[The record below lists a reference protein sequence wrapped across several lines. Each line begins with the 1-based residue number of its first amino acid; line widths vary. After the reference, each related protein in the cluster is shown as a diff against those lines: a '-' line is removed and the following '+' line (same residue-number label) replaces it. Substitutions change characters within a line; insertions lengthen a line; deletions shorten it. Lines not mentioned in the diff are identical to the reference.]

1 MAAVTLASQRRLAKG
16 INLSQL
22 VSVLRKQR
30 RRRSLGAMSPAAAQ
44 LLEERILDS
53 AWYPHEPF
61 VDLLRVMYR
70 EVLGSREEHALDAG
84 VAGGKVA
91 LRGAHKTFVIAGDP
105 IASALAMRHSWRSYF
120 NFGALVAV
128 REGDDAVLLTLTGYA
143 DVEPV
148 HAGLIVGWAVAAAQL
163 GGAPESVG
171 EILSKPWVAGD
182 TLVYRVTV
190 RP

>member
-1 MAAVTLASQRRLAKG
+1 
-16 INLSQL
+16 
-22 VSVLRKQR
+22 
-30 RRRSLGAMSPAAAQ
+30 MSPAAAQ

-61 VDLLRVMYR
+61 VELLRVMYR
-70 EVLGSREEHALDAG
+70 EVLGSREDHALAAG

-91 LRGAHKTFVIAGDP
+91 LLGAHKTFVIAGDP
-105 IASALAMRHSWRSYF
+105 AGSTLAMRHSWRAYF
-120 NFGALVAV
+120 NFGALAAEQPQGEDVV
-128 REGDDAVLLTLTGYA
+128 VLTLTGYP

-163 GGAPESVG
+163 GGAGGSVG

-182 TLVYRVTV
+182 ALVYRVTI